1 VQGQDFDGMREWF
14 YVDKEQVVSE
24 AIIAMDARN
33 ARVYPG
39 WKIALAAAG
48 ISLLP
53 LAVLRLIMS
62 TRPRKSS

>member
-1 VQGQDFDGMREWF
+1 M
-14 YVDKEQVVSE
+14 
-24 AIIAMDARN
+24 AMDARN